1 MFNMRYYKGFVG
13 LISGIIRVCRFNMR
27 YYKGFVGLI

>member
-1 MFNMRYYKGFVG
+1 MRYYKGCVG
-13 LISGIIRVCRFNMR
+13 LIQGIIRVCRFNMR